1 MNWFR
6 KSVSF
11 FIGKMNVKN
20 WHICG
25 RLLTISCCLGL
36 ALLIFV
42 QILLVGDWKLGW
54 GLQKN
59 WYGEVYQ
66 VQTASKND
74 TEIWGNLVLELVD
87 YTELP
92 DLIVLVNGQPVQK
105 FTQKQ
110 VTVRVIRGDLVSVD
124 ASAYEKPIT
133 VRVKSVSSVIDSRML
148 QELTTVKQNSA
159 EIGTVFLK

>member
-1 MNWFR
+1 MNCFR
-6 KSVSF
+6 KSVNF

-25 RLLTISCCLGL
+25 LLLTISCCLGL
-36 ALLIFV
+36 ALLVFG
-42 QILLVGDWKLGW
+42 QILLGGDWKLSR

-124 ASAYEKPIT
+124 GSDYEKPIT
-133 VRVKSVSSVIDSRML
+133 VRVKSVSSVIDSQTL